1 MSIRINESNFENEVI
16 KSEIPVILD
25 FYSDSCIPCKAMS
38 AVLGDIEDDYEDKV
52 KIAKVNVNIDSSIAE
67 KYEVSA
73 SPTLL
78 YFVDGNEVDRTVG
91 MLSKEDILEKVGL

>member
-1 MSIRINESNFENEVI
+1 MSIRINESNFEEEVL

-38 AVLGDIEDDYEDKV
+38 AVLGDIEDDYEGKV
-52 KIAKVNVNIDSSIAE
+52 KIAKVNVNVDSSLAE

-78 YFVDGNEVDRTVG
+78 YFARGNEVDRTVG

>member
-52 KIAKVNVNIDSSIAE
+52 KIAKVNVNIDSSLAE

>member
-1 MSIRINESNFENEVI
+1 MSIRINESNFEEEVL

-52 KIAKVNVNIDSSIAE
+52 KIAKVNVNIDSSLAE

-78 YFVDGNEVDRTVG
+78 YFVNGNEVDRTVG

>member
-1 MSIRINESNFENEVI
+1 
-16 KSEIPVILD
+16 
-25 FYSDSCIPCKAMS
+25 MS